1 MFTCMLSKIMNK
13 KYILRNGVQ
22 GDTKDSRFYPQK
34 PSRLLEV
41 STWETIKTRLGPH

>member
-22 GDTKDSRFYPQK
+22 GDAKDSRFYPQK